1 MQRFYFIN
9 NNGFQGSDSALP
21 VKMAGAMRNFDDGD
35 IRPVSGSKQTVVSTA
50 EKIDEVRYFPFIFI
64 F

>member
-1 MQRFYFIN
+1 
-9 NNGFQGSDSALP
+9 
-21 VKMAGAMRNFDDGD
+21 MAGAMRNFDDGD